1 MSTLTA
7 ALKNLTLLIVRV
19 LLSVARR
26 ITSVGR
32 SVWRRIV
39 SETGVL
45 TLLVLASAVWLGFAV
60 WTAYDNRQEHQIAIA
75 AGSGTSESYALAQ
88 ALKTVTTR
96 HYPRIRI
103 TVLEIEGATG
113 LLEEGVVQ
121 LVAVPSD
128 TPVGPSARS
137 VAALTPQSLLLAR
150 SDVDNRVVYA
160 LTQTLLQ
167 RGPELADALT
177 NAAFRPLAA
186 NVQKPDVTSTSAA
199 PLHPGATAF
208 YEWDKTPFVRR
219 YSRLIAIVAA
229 GLVLLGLWT
238 GRWIHRMWRR
248 RKMLRKKEERSFAE
262 LAARVPWSFSRL
274 LLESTREVAPAV
286 AATPKRWQMP
296 VRPTHRGAA
305 RPIDRQLL

>member
-7 ALKNLTLLIVRV
+7 ALKNLTLPIVRV

-60 WTAYDNRQEHQIAIA
+60 WTAYDNLQEHHIAIA

-96 HYPRIRI
+96 YYPRIRI
-103 TVLEIEGATG
+103 TIPEIEATTERLEKG
-113 LLEEGVVQ
+113 LVQ
-121 LVAVPSD
+121 LAAVPSD

-186 NVQKPDVTSTSAA
+186 NVQKP
-199 PLHPGATAF
+199 
-208 YEWDKTPFVRR
+208 E
-219 YSRLIAIVAA
+219 I
-229 GLVLLGLWT
+229 
-238 GRWIHRMWRR
+238 GRAH
-248 RKMLRKKEERSFAE
+248 
-262 LAARVPWSFSRL
+262 V
-274 LLESTREVAPAV
+274 
-286 AATPKRWQMP
+286 
-296 VRPTHRGAA
+296 
-305 RPIDRQLL
+305 